1 MKKKKAIEWYNRLL
15 EEGHKYW
22 RSKTGA
28 IFMLTDPSRIR
39 IVYDESEDDY
49 GILYSAIVLEKD
61 LGSGAMYI
69 GFETISVYEDEN
81 IQEDFYC
88 MVSEQ
93 KFKNELDIMGS
104 ELYDIVYGAG
114 DDSKT

>member
-49 GILYSAIVLEKD
+49 GIMYTAILVGKNLGFGSA
-61 LGSGAMYI
+61 YI
-69 GFETISVYEDEN
+69 GLETITEYEDEN
-81 IQEDFYC
+81 MQEDFYC

-93 KFKNELDIMGS
+93 KFKNEIDIIGS

-114 DDSKT
+114 DDTKT